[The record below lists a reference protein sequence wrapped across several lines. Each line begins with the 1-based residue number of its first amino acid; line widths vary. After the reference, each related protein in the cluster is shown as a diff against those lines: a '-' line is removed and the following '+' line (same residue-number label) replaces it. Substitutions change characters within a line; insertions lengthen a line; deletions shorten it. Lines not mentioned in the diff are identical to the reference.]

1 MYVQKSLVNVRDCTY
16 VYPNQRNYRQLE
28 HFNIE
33 TFCFE
38 SHIFTKRIN
47 CERLIMGNSASMT
60 TASGKEA
67 NIFNFT
73 VENLDGEP
81 VEMNSLRGAKAYILV
96 NTASQ

>member
-1 MYVQKSLVNVRDCTY
+1 
-16 VYPNQRNYRQLE
+16 
-28 HFNIE
+28 
-33 TFCFE
+33 
-38 SHIFTKRIN
+38 
-47 CERLIMGNSASMT
+47 MGNSASMT

-81 VEMNSLRGAKAYILV
+81 VEMSSLRGAKAYILV